1 MSVNGGGEGGK
12 RIDSDSKKEGY
23 LRRGVLVPLR

>member
-1 MSVNGGGEGGK
+1 MFINVGGR

>member
-1 MSVNGGGEGGK
+1 MVGRGEGR